1 MEVGNATLL
10 GGLSPH
16 AAAHTRY
23 ALRNELDARAQPQ
36 AQANPAADL
45 LAKAAQC
52 RRLAA
57 GVCDHEAAQV
67 LRAMADNYETG
78 ARIRF

>member
-1 MEVGNATLL
+1 MQLLETRSELTDEVETEVR
-10 GGLSPH
+10 PV
-16 AAAHTRY
+16 
-23 ALRNELDARAQPQ
+23 AQES
-36 AQANPAADL
+36 AVTDL

-57 GVCDHEAAQV
+57 GVCDQEAAQV

-78 ARIRF
+78 ARIRR

>member
-1 MEVGNATLL
+1 MTHELNTKAQ
-10 GGLSPH
+10 S
-16 AAAHTRY
+16 AAQEAG
-23 ALRNELDARAQPQ
+23 
-36 AQANPAADL
+36 AADL

-57 GVCDHEAAQV
+57 GVCDQEAARV

-78 ARIRF
+78 ARIRA

>member
-1 MEVGNATLL
+1 ML
-10 GGLSPH
+10 
-16 AAAHTRY
+16 TRESV
-23 ALRNELDARAQPQ
+23 LKNQTDTNGQVVSRDA
-36 AQANPAADL
+36 PAFDL

-78 ARIRF
+78 ARIRS

>member
-1 MEVGNATLL
+1 MVGNTTAISGFFSDAVARKNSMLTEEADTEV
-10 GGLSPH
+10 PP
-16 AAAHTRY
+16 AAQG
-23 ALRNELDARAQPQ
+23 ARV
-36 AQANPAADL
+36 ADL

-57 GVCDHEAAQV
+57 GVCDHEAARV

-78 ARIRF
+78 ARIRS

>member
-1 MEVGNATLL
+1 MKNQPGTNVQVV
-10 GGLSPH
+10 
-16 AAAHTRY
+16 
-23 ALRNELDARAQPQ
+23 AREA
-36 AQANPAADL
+36 PASDL

-57 GVCDHEAAQV
+57 GVCDFEAAQV

-78 ARIRF
+78 ARIRS